1 VTRDRQAVEPKLEMQ
16 DEPVQSP
23 PEHRL
28 ADALQ
33 DLSELAM
40 GVQIAKAVATHLVAM
55 RHGTPLSEFLPTPRL
70 A

>member
-1 VTRDRQAVEPKLEMQ
+1 MQ

-23 PEHRL
+23 PEHRS

-55 RHGTPLSEFLPTPRL
+55 RRGTPLTELLSAHRL
-70 A
+70 AWLNKANAVAFT